1 MSQVLV
7 MPEVLLESD
16 NRPRQLQPL
25 LLIQWDLGGLQTGD
39 ELVLQMMDI
48 QGDMNYYI
56 DWNLFL
62 YQKQVVL

>member
-1 MSQVLV
+1 MSQILV
-7 MPEVLLESD
+7 MHEVQLESA
-16 NRPRQLQPL
+16 NRPRHLQLL